1 MTTASEALTP
11 EPTPATPPA
20 SRLRV
25 AASLARYQGR
35 SDLDQ
40 QGYSSEQF
48 GEVNRVLNLLG
59 ACSTGKLGSHVCH
72 CANCSRDHLGLNH
85 CGNRHCPTC
94 GYRRRTQWRD
104 DLLTWTLDGDYWH
117 NVFTLPHELNPLM
130 SSNPRVMYKLLL
142 RCVCDT
148 LRDVLAKQLDCEP
161 GLVMTL
167 HTWGQRLNQHVHVHV
182 VMTGGGQSLDGLRW
196 VLIPRDHP
204 AMQAWKL
211 AADFKRKFLRRL
223 VYLLRRD
230 ACLWPEAAC
239 ESNGTMGPQP
249 TSIERLRT
257 RPLPRTPLREL
268 IDQERSLIAV
278 VKAKSWIVD
287 CQATPP
293 EYQGGEA
300 IVNYLAAYVAG
311 AAIGDGRMLS
321 DDGTDVTFRLK
332 DYKAGTKTTKTVTG
346 PEFVRLFAS
355 HILPSRMQRVRY
367 RGLFQ
372 AKGRE
377 ERLQVCRALIA
388 AAQGRSPPMSDEDD
402 SQSQQA
408 AAPNQS
414 SDPLDTDE
422 PEEPQ
427 RPPETTK
434 RCRYCQGATTVVGV
448 LSGNQTLRLQA
459 LVRVIVGLFALLP
472 VLAAQLI
479 QELIEQVRSEKPDY
493 RGLPPE
499 IANNLTRQPL
509 VELEPA
515 AFIALLHA
523 QLAPPRIAA

>member
-1 MTTASEALTP
+1 M
-11 EPTPATPPA
+11 
-20 SRLRV
+20 R
-25 AASLARYQGR
+25 
-35 SDLDQ
+35 
-40 QGYSSEQF
+40 
-48 GEVNRVLNLLG
+48 
-59 ACSTGKLGSHVCH
+59 
-72 CANCSRDHLGLNH
+72 
-85 CGNRHCPTC
+85 
-94 GYRRRTQWRD
+94 
-104 DLLTWTLDGDYWH
+104 
-117 NVFTLPHELNPLM
+117 
-130 SSNPRVMYKLLL
+130 PRV
-142 RCVCDT
+142 
-148 LRDVLAKQLDCEP
+148 
-161 GLVMTL
+161 
-167 HTWGQRLNQHVHVHV
+167 
-182 VMTGGGQSLDGLRW
+182 GGGKSLDGLRW

-211 AADFKRKFLRRL
+211 AADFKRKLLRRL

-268 IDQERSLIAV
+268 SDQERSLIAV

-388 AAQGRSPPMSDEDD
+388 DAQGLPLPRFEDD

-408 AAPNQS
+408 AAPKPS

-434 RCRYCQGATTVVGV
+434 RCRYCKGATTVVGV

-472 VLAAQLI
+472 GLAAQLI
-479 QELIEQVRSEKPDY
+479 QELVEQVRSEKPDY
-493 RGLPPE
+493 RGFPSE
-499 IANNLTRQPL
+499 IANNLNRQSL

-523 QLAPPRIAA
+523 QLAPPRIAAEHLTGIPPPSVIQPRQIA